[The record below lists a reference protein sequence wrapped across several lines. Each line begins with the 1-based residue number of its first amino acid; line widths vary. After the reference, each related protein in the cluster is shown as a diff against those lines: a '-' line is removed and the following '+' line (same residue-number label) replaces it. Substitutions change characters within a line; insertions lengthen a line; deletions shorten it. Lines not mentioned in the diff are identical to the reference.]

1 MKRKAFKSQIA
12 MTPDDVYNLDRP
24 SKGFLCP
31 ASANTY
37 GIVFRS
43 FAITDYDSKATIFDT
58 ESADDQ
64 IEIDESQNFEFDD
77 IGRGIKYKL
86 PEEVLKLPLVATS

>member
-1 MKRKAFKSQIA
+1 

-37 GIVFRS
+37 GITFRS

-58 ESADDQ
+58 ESDQ
-64 IEIDESQNFEFDD
+64 IEIDESQNFEIED
-77 IGRGIKYKL
+77 IGRGIKYVL
-86 PEEVLKLPLVATS
+86 PEDILKLPLVATS